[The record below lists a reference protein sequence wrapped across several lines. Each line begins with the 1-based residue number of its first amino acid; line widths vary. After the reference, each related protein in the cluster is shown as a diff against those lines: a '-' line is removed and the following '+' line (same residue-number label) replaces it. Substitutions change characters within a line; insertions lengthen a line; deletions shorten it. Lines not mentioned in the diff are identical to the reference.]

1 MNEDNE
7 LTSPRIVASDVN
19 ESTRLTALP
28 KNKSFTI
35 GLTLT
40 SDNSNLS
47 PMINVVDNAAIVLGR
62 SVLNDPVKN
71 YAFDNRVNLTLE
83 DPHASNYISQVVTL
97 DQPAT
102 SLKVL
107 VSAFRDSSAD
117 FRVLYKLSRTD
128 SSNVNQTFEL
138 FPGFDN
144 TTDTD
149 GDGFGDKIINPIY
162 NSGRPDSNIPA
173 SADNQFFDYQFSID
187 ELEQFNGFQ
196 IKIVMSGTNE
206 AKPPRF
212 KDLRVIALA

>member
-1 MNEDNE
+1 M
-7 LTSPRIVASDVN
+7 VN
-19 ESTRLTALP
+19 
-28 KNKSFTI
+28 I
-35 GLTLT
+35 
-40 SDNSNLS
+40 
-47 PMINVVDNAAIVLGR
+47 VDNAAIVLGR
-62 SVLNDPVKN
+62 SALNNPIEN
-71 YAFDNRVNLTLE
+71 YAFDGRVNLTQD
-83 DPHASNYISQVVTL
+83 DPHASNYISQTVTL

-117 FRVLYKLSRTD
+117 FRVLYKLFRTD
-128 SSNVNQTFEL
+128 SSNIEQTFEL

-144 TTDTD
+144 MTDTD
-149 GDGFGDKIINPIY
+149 GDGFGDKIINPIN

-173 SADNQFFDYQFSID
+173 SGDDVFFDYQFSID

-196 IKIVMSGTNE
+196 IKIVMSGANE

>member
-1 MNEDNE
+1 M
-7 LTSPRIVASDVN
+7 
-19 ESTRLTALP
+19 
-28 KNKSFTI
+28 
-35 GLTLT
+35 
-40 SDNSNLS
+40 
-47 PMINVVDNAAIVLGR
+47 DNAAIVLGR
-62 SVLNDPVKN
+62 NALNNPIEN
-71 YAFDNRVNLTLE
+71 YAFDSRVNLTLE
-83 DPHASNYISQVVTL
+83 DPHSSNYISQTVTL

-128 SSNVNQTFEL
+128 SSNVEQTFEL
-138 FPGFDN
+138 FPGYDN

-149 GDGFGDKIINPIY
+149 GDGFGDKVINPIN
-162 NSGRPDSNIPA
+162 NSGRPDSNVPA
-173 SADNQFFDYQFSID
+173 SSDNELFDYQFSID